1 MIISFCGY
9 VIGPLDDMN
18 FFNLNSVFP
27 KSPEGPLEFRDLAL
41 SPVWRRPHPWICA
54 ELYPPGLFHRASH
67 PDIQKWSM
75 LKLLANMVSQDL
87 SRCFCQETRVQK
99 SLQCPDVLLLYWHNL
114 F

>member
-1 MIISFCGY
+1 
-9 VIGPLDDMN
+9 
-18 FFNLNSVFP
+18 
-27 KSPEGPLEFRDLAL
+27 
-41 SPVWRRPHPWICA
+41 
-54 ELYPPGLFHRASH
+54 
-67 PDIQKWSM
+67 M